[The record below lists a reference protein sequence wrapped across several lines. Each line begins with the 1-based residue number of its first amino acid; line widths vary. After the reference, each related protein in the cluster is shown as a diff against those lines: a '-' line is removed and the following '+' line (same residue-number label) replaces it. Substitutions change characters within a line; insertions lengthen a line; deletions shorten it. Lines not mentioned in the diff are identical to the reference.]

1 MPEVRI
7 VRLEPLHVASFYGFS
22 QEPEQLAWR
31 KLTAWAKPRGF
42 LDNAALKQHRIF
54 GFNNPTPSPGSPN
67 YGYEL
72 WMVVAQET
80 APDSEMEIKDFPG
93 GLYAVARCDAVGDE
107 YQIIPSAWEKLVVWQ
122 SQSKYKHGS
131 HQWLEEHL
139 RPKDKGVVGT
149 AGGEWILDLYLPIQ
163 E

>member
-1 MPEVRI
+1 MSEVR
-7 VRLEPLHVASFYGFS
+7 VVQLGPLHVASFYGFS

-31 KLTAWAKPRGF
+31 KLTEWARPRGF
-42 LDNAALKQHRIF
+42 LDDVKHHRIF
-54 GFNNPTPSPGSPN
+54 GFNNPTQSPGSPN

-72 WMVVAQET
+72 WMVVGPET
-80 APDSEMEIKDFPG
+80 AAEGEMELKDFAG

-107 YQIIPSAWEKLVVWQ
+107 YQTIPAAWEKLMAWQ
-122 SQSKYKHGS
+122 AQSKYKFAG

-139 RPKDKGVVGT
+139 RPEGKGVVTT
-149 AGGEWILDLYLPIQ
+149 AGGEWMLDLYLPIG